1 MVSDEAGR
9 RRPRRTEPPLYD
21 ARFEHDACGVGFVAD
36 ADGGALDQVLPLALK
51 GLGALGHR
59 GAFGADGAS
68 SDGAGILLPLEPSV
82 VELLTGGARSA
93 RGAARPGVCSLFLPR
108 RMSDARVAREG
119 VRAALGV
126 EGLEA
131 GGWRP
136 VPFEPGV
143 LGPQAAAAR
152 PIVEQV
158 LVPRPQATSATAFE
172 RALVRARRR
181 MEQAA
186 RSNGIDDFAVTS
198 ASARTVVYKGL
209 VVGARLAELYPDLAE
224 PLSVSHAVFHQR
236 YATNTMP
243 TWPLAQPFRLLAH
256 NGEINTVRGNREQ
269 VRGRAADAARTDA
282 GRRLR
287 AAGPLLSPGVS
298 DSASLDEAVELLVQ
312 VGWTLESALR
322 ALMPDVPALRR
333 GPGGSGDPNRD
344 DRALLAPWDGLCH
357 HRSAARRRG
366 VRGGCL
372 RRACREHRPTWAPG
386 ARRDARRRAAPRSD
400 PPARGGRGSTRGRSG
415 DERSSVG
422 GEPAIRGSPGL
433 GSGGGI
439 HGRRPSLPGRARRR
453 AVPARH
459 PDDGRRGPRA
469 ALEHG

>member
-1 MVSDEAGR
+1 MAGDEVGR

-36 ADGGALDQVLPLALK
+36 AGGGAHDQVLPLALK

-82 VELLTGGARSA
+82 VELLTGGAPQRARCRSSRRLLVVPA
-93 RGAARPGVCSLFLPR
+93 PSRLRGARWHAMR
-108 RMSDARVAREG
+108 
-119 VRAALGV
+119 VRAALAA
-126 EGLEA
+126 EGLLA
-131 GGWRP
+131 GAWRP

-158 LVPRPQATSATAFE
+158 LVPRPRGMSAAAFE
-172 RALVRARRR
+172 RALVLARRR

-186 RSNGIDDFAVTS
+186 RSNGLDGFAVAS

-209 VVGARLAELYPDLAE
+209 VVGARLAELYPDLAG

-269 VRGRAADAARTDA
+269 VRGRAADAARS
-282 GRRLR
+282 GCR
-287 AAGPLLSPGVS
+287 AAP
-298 DSASLDEAVELLVQ
+298 ASGRAA
-312 VGWTLESALR
+312 AL
-322 ALMPDVPALRR
+322 A
-333 GPGGSGDPNRD
+333 
-344 DRALLAPWDGLCH
+344 
-357 HRSAARRRG
+357 
-366 VRGGCL
+366 GCL
-372 RRACREHRPTWAPG
+372 RLRI
-386 ARRDARRRAAPRSD
+386 AR
-400 PPARGGRGSTRGRSG
+400 
-415 DERSSVG
+415 
-422 GEPAIRGSPGL
+422 
-433 GSGGGI
+433 
-439 HGRRPSLPGRARRR
+439 
-453 AVPARH
+453 
-459 PDDGRRGPRA
+459 
-469 ALEHG
+469 